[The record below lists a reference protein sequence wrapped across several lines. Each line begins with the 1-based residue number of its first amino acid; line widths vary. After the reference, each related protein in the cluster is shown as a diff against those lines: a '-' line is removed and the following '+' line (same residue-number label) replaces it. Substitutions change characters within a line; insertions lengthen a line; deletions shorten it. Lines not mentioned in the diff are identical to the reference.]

1 MKEYMS
7 LKLLV
12 LYLKRKRKKKQNK
25 TAKNHIYQRD
35 FAIRS
40 L

>member
-12 LYLKRKRKKKQNK
+12 LHLKIKRKKKKK
-25 TAKNHIYQRD
+25 TAKNYIYQRD

>member
-12 LYLKRKRKKKQNK
+12 LHLKRKRKKKKK
-25 TAKNHIYQRD
+25 TAKNYIYQRD